1 MGIELTSFHNTQPQ
15 ISKTILTMNN
25 VIQSIKTRTIGLIAL
40 AITVTFT
47 AIACGGGGGGSTAA
61 TASIPPE
68 AAVDYVH
75 TVLLADR
82 TAYTKHVINRLQTL
96 EGKQKADGVVPAEAT
111 EGWEQTGGVPLPA
124 QMFRLGS
131 EVAAESADEK
141 GIGFTYGLISTWN
154 INDSQAPKS
163 EFEQKAMEQV
173 NETGEPYKEY
183 QEIGGQKYFSAVYP
197 DKAVAEACVTCHNT
211 HPVHLERY
219 PDKKFEM
226 GDVMGGVIIN
236 LPIEET

>member
-1 MGIELTSFHNTQPQ
+1 MGIESISFRNTQPQ

-25 VIQSIKTRTIGLIAL
+25 VIQSIKTKTIGLIAL
-40 AITVTFT
+40 AITVSLT

-61 TASIPPE
+61 SAGIPPE
-68 AAVDYVH
+68 AAVDYIH

-96 EGKQKADGVVPAEAT
+96 EGKEKTDGVVPAEAT
-111 EGWEQTGGVPLPA
+111 EGWQQTNGVPLPA

-131 EVAAESADEK
+131 EVAAETADEK
-141 GIGFTYGLISTWN
+141 GIGFTYNLISTWN
-154 INDSQAPKS
+154 INDSHAPKS
-163 EFEQKAMEQV
+163 EFEKRAMEQV

-183 QEIGGQKYFSAVYP
+183 QEIGGQQYFSALYP

-219 PDKKFEM
+219 PDKTFKLN
-226 GDVMGGVIIN
+226 DVMGGIIIN
-236 LPIEET
+236 LPIEDS